1 MKIGIFTNNYRPIT
15 GGLTTSIVGFK
26 KGLEAKGHDVFIF
39 APRFP
44 NYSDSQKNTY
54 RYPSINLRYKTTYP
68 LAIPFSRRNSKII
81 KNLDLDIIH
90 SQHPQLMGWA
100 AQHWAGKLKLP
111 LVFTNHTRYESYTHY
126 IPLIPQSLLKW
137 LAVKSSTNYANSCN
151 AVIAPT
157 KEIKDILLKNGV
169 VSPIEVIPS
178 GIDIAKFSNLDK
190 KRVRAEIR
198 KSYGIGEK
206 EILLLCI
213 DRVAPEKNLEFLL
226 RVFQKVSS
234 KNKQIRFMLV
244 GDGPSLP
251 GIKKLAEK
259 LGIIDKMTFPGLIA
273 LERIAQYYA
282 SGDIFIHSSLTE
294 TQGLITVE
302 AMASALPVVAIKATG
317 VCDLITNNQN
327 GILTENSEE
336 EFSRAVLKLI
346 ADENYRIR
354 LGKNAFEE
362 AEKYSIE
369 NSTEKLIKVYQE
381 LLK

>member
-1 MKIGIFTNNYRPIT
+1 
-15 GGLTTSIVGFK
+15 
-26 KGLEAKGHDVFIF
+26 
-39 APRFP
+39 
-44 NYSDSQKNTY
+44 
-54 RYPSINLRYKTTYP
+54 
-68 LAIPFSRRNSKII
+68 
-81 KNLDLDIIH
+81 
-90 SQHPQLMGWA
+90 
-100 AQHWAGKLKLP
+100 
-111 LVFTNHTRYESYTHY
+111 
-126 IPLIPQSLLKW
+126 
-137 LAVKSSTNYANSCN
+137 
-151 AVIAPT
+151 
-157 KEIKDILLKNGV
+157 
-169 VSPIEVIPS
+169 
-178 GIDIAKFSNLDK
+178 
-190 KRVRAEIR
+190 
-198 KSYGIGEK
+198 
-206 EILLLCI
+206 
-213 DRVAPEKNLEFLL
+213 
-226 RVFQKVSS
+226 
-234 KNKQIRFMLV
+234 MLV

>member
-15 GGLTTSIVGFK
+15 GGLTTSIVGFE
-26 KGLEAKGHDVFIF
+26 KGLEAKGHEVFIF

-44 NYSDSQKNTY
+44 NYSDSQKNIY

-81 KNLDLDIIH
+81 KNLGLDIIH
-90 SQHPQLMGWA
+90 SQHPQLLGWA
-100 AQHWAGKLKLP
+100 AGQWAKKLKIP

-126 IPLIPQSLLKW
+126 IPVIPQSLLKW
-137 LAVKSSTNYANSCN
+137 LAVKTSTDYANSCN
-151 AVIAPT
+151 TVIAPT
-157 KEIKDILLKNGV
+157 GEIKDILLKNGV
-169 VSPIEVIPS
+169 TSHVEVIPS

-190 KRVRAEIR
+190 KRSRSEIR
-198 KSYGIGEK
+198 KSYGIEEK
-206 EILLLCI
+206 ETLLLCI
-213 DRVAPEKNLEFLL
+213 DRIAPEKNLEFLL
-226 RVFQKVSS
+226 RVFQKIKSE
-234 KNKQIRFMLV
+234 NKLVRFMLV

-251 GIKKLAEK
+251 EIKRLAEK

-302 AMASALPVVAIKATG
+302 AMASSLPVVAIKATG
-317 VCDLITNNQN
+317 VCDLIKTGHS
-327 GILTENSEE
+327 GILTGNSEE
-336 EFSRAVLKLI
+336 EFSQAVLKLI
-346 ADENYRIR
+346 DDENYRTR
-354 LGKNAFEE
+354 LGENAFRE
-362 AEKYSIE
+362 AQNYSIE
-369 NSTEKLIKVYQE
+369 NSTEKLISVYQG